1 MAERIKKRWLKGVK
15 AEDVYFFNIIGRPAP
30 WENENDKNK
39 RAIGIFLDDKTA
51 KQMKEEGWYVRMT
64 KVKKEGDIPKPY
76 VEVIVNFD
84 SPYSEPKV
92 FLVEGDVQ
100 TRIKADDAI
109 ELQQLFNEG
118 SMLKM
123 DIKISPYT
131 NYSFYDKYGAVA
143 FVDILGFHAEVDPI
157 AAEYMRRERGYDAPE
172 YPTEDDG
179 ELPFI

>member
-30 WENENDKNK
+30 WENENEGK
-39 RAIGIFLDDKTA
+39 RTIGIFLDDKTA

-64 KVKKEGDIPKPY
+64 KPKTDDQTERPY
-76 VEVIVNFD
+76 IQATVNFD
-84 SPYSEPKV
+84 AEYYEPKV

-100 TRIKADDAI
+100 TRIKAEDAI

-123 DIKISPYT
+123 DVKISPYT

-179 ELPFI
+179 ELPFM